1 MPDAAYKEGD
11 EVHSGVLYRRIF
23 PHRDYYRD
31 KDNPPR
37 PTSVNF
43 LPDGG
48 PDPSVS
54 MYRAAETTP
63 SEVLEGHDGF
73 GILEIDAEIFWGIG
87 KRVTYEPKHGKG
99 HVAVR
104 TFTKRDDQ
112 PRRDAAFASR
122 VIVPPT
128 LPEARLTGG

>member
-1 MPDAAYKEGD
+1 VADIIDLREGD
-11 EVHSGVLYRRIF
+11 EVHSGILYRWIY
-23 PHRDYYRD
+23 PHSHYYKA

-37 PTSVNF
+37 PSSVVF

-48 PDPSVS
+48 TDPSVS
-54 MYRAAETTP
+54 MFRAAETTP
-63 SEVLEGHDGF
+63 SEVLEGHEGY
-73 GILEIDAEIFWGIG
+73 GLLEIDAEKLWALG

-99 HVAVR
+99 HVGVR
-104 TFTKRDDQ
+104 TFSKRDDQ

-128 LPEARLTGG
+128 LPAN